1 VRPSHSRTEPDSR
14 RRRVPWNE
22 LAEAAL
28 REDLANGLTHPIYR
42 YPASMSP
49 YLARSLILG
58 LTKPGDLVVDP
69 FCGGGTTAVEAL
81 AHGRRAVCS
90 DLSQLA
96 CFVTRTKARP
106 LSKRSLRILGRWVE
120 ETGHFIA
127 RASLRY
133 SLPLVLEGKRYAPR
147 THGLLVAVR
156 DAARSLTDAGA
167 RRAALLITLRVG
179 QLCFHCRS
187 NPPSPRLLLKF
198 FEQVATTALDG
209 FAAYAVKCSWPDW
222 TKGGRR
228 RLIVSNIDAS
238 SLASKLRAEVDRASL
253 ILTSPPYPGVHVL
266 YHRWQVFGRRE
277 TTLPRSLLGIQ
288 DGHPESRYTMGTR
301 HERENHTY
309 FQRLGKVYSQLRDS
323 LPRNTVLA
331 QVVGFSD
338 PRRQLERFRESMR
351 EAGYRELMYPEAAQR
366 AISRVIPNRRWYSW
380 VSPKRDSAREYL
392 LIHVP
397 R

>member
-1 VRPSHSRTEPDSR
+1 MKPSHSRTDSDSR
-14 RRRVPWNE
+14 RRRVPWDD
-22 LAEAAL
+22 LAKAAL

-58 LTKPGDLVVDP
+58 LTRPGDLVVDP

-81 AHGRRAVCS
+81 AHGREVFCS

-96 CFVTRTKARP
+96 YFVTCTKAQP
-106 LSKRSLRILGRWVE
+106 LSKRSLRVLWRWVE
-120 ETGHFIA
+120 EAGHLLA
-127 RASLRY
+127 RASPRH
-133 SLPLVLEGKRYAPR
+133 SLPLVQGGKRYAPR
-147 THGLLVAVR
+147 THGLLLAVR
-156 DAARSLTDAGA
+156 DTAGSLADTGA

-187 NPPSPRLLLKF
+187 TPPSPRLLLKF
-198 FEQVATTALDG
+198 FERVTTTALDG
-209 FAAYAVKCSWPDW
+209 FAAYAVKCSWPGW
-222 TKGGRR
+222 AKSGRP
-228 RLIVSNIDAS
+228 RLTVTNIDAALLPS
-238 SLASKLRAEVDRASL
+238 RHVAEVDRASL

-266 YHRWQVFGRRE
+266 YHRWQILGRRE

-301 HERENHTY
+301 RERENHTY
-309 FQRLGKVYSQLRDS
+309 FEKLGMVYSRFRES
-323 LPRNTVLA
+323 LPRNAILA

-338 PRRQLERFRESMR
+338 PRRQLERFRKSMR
-351 EAGYRELMYPEAAQR
+351 EAGYRELTRPEAAER

-380 VSPKRDSAREYL
+380 VSPKRDSTHEYL
-392 LIHVP
+392 LIHIP